1 MPSIRLAQQRV
12 LAHSLMIPGGLDA
25 DEQLRLSPIFTTL
38 AELLKQLPSFRV
50 AGFATSVDPLIYV
63 TQFSWYFLYKI
74 F

>member
-50 AGFATSVDPLIYV
+50 AGFATSVDPNICY
-63 TQFSWYFLYKI
+63 TIFLV
-74 F
+74 FCV